1 MGVDQS
7 DGKDILDFYA
17 YEGEGANF
25 WLSALNYLKDRG
37 IEDVLIARYLF
48 LNRLKFGR

>member
-1 MGVDQS
+1 MPG
-7 DGKDILDFYA
+7 FYA
-17 YEGEGANF
+17 CESEGAHF
-25 WLSALNYLKDRG
+25 WLSVLNDLKDRG